1 MFTSSN
7 RDRVLVVDDSPDNL
21 LLIQSILEDENL
33 DLITV
38 DSGEKALE
46 LVQEQPFHLILL
58 DVMMPRLDGFE
69 ITRQI
74 RNNPNLPY
82 IPILLITAHAQP
94 SVALGLDIGAD
105 DFIRKPVE
113 IDELIARV
121 RSLLRFKHTVDEKN
135 MIVRQRED
143 FASRLTHD
151 MRTPLIAA
159 DRMLDL
165 LLQGALGELSASM
178 REVLHTMSRSNANL
192 LEMVNNILEVYRY
205 ESERKTFYFSRVD
218 LTTIIGNVIE
228 ELQPLAQEKR
238 LQLQRELPSAAVW
251 LEGDRLAIH
260 RVLVNL
266 VSNAIKF
273 TDQGQV
279 TLAMAILEDT
289 AVKIQVKDTG
299 CGISA
304 EDQKEIFERFRQGK
318 HYQGGSG
325 LGLHLS
331 KLIIEA
337 HQGTIGIASRLQ
349 EGSTFTI
356 ILPLAQTPAQSDGK
370 KVV

>member
-1 MFTSSN
+1 MVTSGD

-33 DLITV
+33 DIFTV
-38 DSGEKALE
+38 SSGSKALD
-46 LVQEQPFHLILL
+46 LVRQQPFHLILL
-58 DVMMPRLDGFE
+58 DIMMPQMDGFE

-74 RNNPNLPY
+74 RNDPHLPY

-159 DRMLDL
+159 DRMLNL
-165 LLQGALGELSASM
+165 LLQGALGELSVSIQ
-178 REVLHTMSRSNANL
+178 EVLRTMSRSNANL

-205 ESERKTFYFSRVD
+205 ESERKTFYFSRID
-218 LTTIIGNVIE
+218 LSAIMGNVLE
-228 ELQPLAQEKR
+228 ELQPLAQEKGI
-238 LQLQRELPSAAVW
+238 QLQGKIPPESVW

-266 VSNAIKF
+266 VSNGIKF

-279 TLAMAILEDT
+279 TLILEKIADI
-289 AVKIQVKDTG
+289 AVQIQVSDTG
-299 CGISA
+299 CGIDP
-304 EDQKEIFERFRQGK
+304 EDHQEIFERFRQGK

-337 HQGTIGIASRLQ
+337 HQGTISLNSRPQ
-349 EGSTFTI
+349 AGSTFTI
-356 ILPLAQTPAQSDGK
+356 VIPLSQMPSQSEEK